1 MSESPYRSIENPPEE
16 TVLNRFKEM
25 FGDKKSAYETRYVAS
40 NSYGFGYITA
50 LSEKDKKTEAEANE
64 YTLKIG
70 QSKKPVTVTVHERP
84 EGVILRGF
92 TGWESAGEKLD
103 NHDILEI
110 FNEIRLAKELEPAEK
125 LDGSKEQRARLV
137 KKILKKGN
145 RSGHNTVSNVTKNG
159 FLTVERNHHG
169 TIAFL
174 VDGINKQELAFF
186 VGPDGGITKIV
197 KLIGRGQVHPRNLDI
212 HRIHSTYIS
221 GEEMT
226 PGEKNYDEAIRRLDE
241 NLETFKLPHMPET
254 GFDEEKKIRN
264 DVRGKIDHL

>member
-16 TVLNRFKEM
+16 TVLDRFKEM

-50 LSEKDKKTEAEANE
+50 LTEKDKKTGEETNE
-64 YTLKIG
+64 YMLKIG
-70 QSKKPVTVTVHERP
+70 QGKKPATVTVHEGP
-84 EGVILRGF
+84 QGVALKGF

-103 NHDILEI
+103 RNGILEI
-110 FNEIRLAKELEPAEK
+110 FEEIRLAKELEPVEK
-125 LDGSKEQRARLV
+125 LDGSKEQRAQRV
-137 KKILKKGN
+137 EKILKNGN

-169 TIAFL
+169 TIVFL
-174 VDGINKQELAFF
+174 VDGINQRELAFF
-186 VGPDGGITKIV
+186 VSPDGGITKIV
-197 KLIGRGQVHPRNLDI
+197 KLIGRGQVQPRNLDI

-226 PGEKNYDEAIRRLDE
+226 PGEKTYDEAIRRLDE
-241 NLETFKLPHMPET
+241 NLETFKLPHVSGPD
-254 GFDEEKKIRN
+254 FDEAKEIRSG
-264 DVRGKIDHL
+264 VRGKIDKL